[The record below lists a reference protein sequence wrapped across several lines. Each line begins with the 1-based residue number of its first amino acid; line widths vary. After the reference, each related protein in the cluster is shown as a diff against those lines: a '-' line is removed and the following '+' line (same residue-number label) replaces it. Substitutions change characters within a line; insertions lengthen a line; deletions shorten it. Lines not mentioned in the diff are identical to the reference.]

1 MNDYEFG
8 NLLLQLRTKSGLT
21 QKELADLLQISD
33 KTVSKWETGVSKPTT
48 DTLKQLAT
56 IFNVEV
62 STLLD
67 SCPKKKKNIVHK
79 IVITG
84 GPCAGKTTAMS
95 WIQNAFTERGYHV
108 IFVPECATELIK
120 AGISGTT
127 CKTVIEFQ
135 KALMQLQLQREAIY
149 EQAAQGINC
158 DKVLLVCDRGIMDSK
173 AYLSELEFST
183 VLNAIKKNEVEFMML
198 YSTLLLLPMA
208 LKNFTL

>member
-8 NLLLQLRTKSGLT
+8 NLLLQLRTESGLT
-21 QKELADLLQISD
+21 QKELADLLDISD

-48 DTLKQLAT
+48 DTLKRLAT

-95 WIQNAFTERGYHV
+95 WIQNMFTDLGYQV
-108 IFVPECATELIK
+108 IFVPECATEVIS
-120 AGISGTT
+120 AGISAKT
-127 CKTVIEFQ
+127 CKDVECFQ
-135 KALMQLQLQREAIY
+135 KALMKLQ
-149 EQAAQGINC
+149 
-158 DKVLLVCDRGIMDSK
+158 KKKKK
-173 AYLSELEFST
+173 AL
-183 VLNAIKKNEVEFMML
+183 
-198 YSTLLLLPMA
+198 
-208 LKNFTL
+208 